1 MIAGTQLAS
10 LALVYPGRFMHH
22 AAVALA
28 LAGLLSAPA
37 WAEYAESMAV
47 VPGGALEIDID
58 LGAGLRPDPGELRVS
73 THDRDEVRIEAEA
86 SGWGAWSIR
95 LDLSGDA
102 ERSRFVASVGGS
114 FSWMFGGP
122 RLRVRVWVPR
132 EFSVDARCSS
142 GPIRIE
148 EVHGEIRARTSD
160 ADIELVS
167 GEGSARLRTSD
178 GGIQVTELLGDAE
191 VRTSSGPVEISWVSG
206 DVDVRTG
213 EGAIELTHIDGSVS
227 VTTDEGPITLE
238 DVSGHV
244 EARTERGPVYAS
256 FRGAP
261 SGFLETRRGSVEVFL
276 PGDTGAELEARS
288 LRGEVDIAPGLAWEG
303 ERGEKHVLGR
313 INGGGA
319 ALRLYTGRGLVRVG
333 EH

>member
-1 MIAGTQLAS
+1 
-10 LALVYPGRFMHH
+10 MHIP
-22 AAVALA
+22 ATALA
-28 LAGLLSAPA
+28 LAVLLVAPA
-37 WAEYAESMAV
+37 LADYAESMAV
-47 VPGGALEIDID
+47 TPGGGLEIDID
-58 LGAGLRPDPGELRVS
+58 LGAGLRPDPGELLVS
-73 THDRDEVRIEAEA
+73 SHDRDEVRIEAEA

-95 LDLSGDA
+95 FDLSGDA
-102 ERSRFVASVGGS
+102 DRSRFVASVGGS

-132 EFSVDARCSS
+132 EFSVDVRCSA

-148 EVHGEIRARTSD
+148 EVHGEIRARTSN

-178 GGIQVTELLGDAE
+178 GGIQVTELLGDVE
-191 VRTSSGPVEISWVSG
+191 IRTSEGPVEVSWVSG

-213 EGAIELTHIDGSVS
+213 GGSIELTHVDGRVS
-227 VTTDEGPITLE
+227 ATTDRGPITLQ
-238 DVSGHV
+238 DVSGPV
-244 EARTERGPVYAS
+244 EARTERGPVFAS

-261 SGFLETRRGSVEVFL
+261 AGFLETRRGSVEVFL
-276 PGDTGAELEARS
+276 PAETGAELEARS

-303 ERGEKHVLGR
+303 ERGEQHVLGR

-319 ALRLYTGRGLVRVG
+319 ALRLYTARGLVRVG
-333 EH
+333 ER

>member
-1 MIAGTQLAS
+1 MQTPAS
-10 LALVYPGRFMHH
+10 
-22 AAVALA
+22 ALA
-28 LAGLLSAPA
+28 LAVLLAAPA
-37 WAEYAESMAV
+37 LADYAESMV
-47 VPGGALEIDID
+47 VKPGGGLEIDID
-58 LGAGLRPDPGELRVS
+58 LGAGLRPDPGELLVRS
-73 THDRDEVRIEAEA
+73 HDRDEVRIEAEA
-86 SGWGAWSIR
+86 TGWGAWSIR
-95 LDLSGDA
+95 FDLSGDA

-178 GGIQVTELLGDAE
+178 GGVQVTELLGDVE
-191 VRTSSGPVEISWVSG
+191 IRTSEGPVEVSWVSG

-213 EGAIELTHIDGSVS
+213 GGSIELTHIDGRISA
-227 VTTDEGPITLE
+227 TTDEGPITLE
-238 DVSGHV
+238 DVSGPV
-244 EARTERGPVYAS
+244 EARTERGPIYAS
-256 FRGAP
+256 FRDAAA
-261 SGFLETRRGSVEVFL
+261 GFLETRRGSVEVFL
-276 PGDTGAELEARS
+276 PGETGAELEARS
-288 LRGEVDIAPGLAWEG
+288 LRGGVDIAPGLAWEG
-303 ERGEKHVLGR
+303 ERGENHVLGR
-313 INGGGA
+313 VNGGGA

-333 EH
+333 ER

>member
-1 MIAGTQLAS
+1 
-10 LALVYPGRFMHH
+10 MHTP
-22 AAVALA
+22 AAALA
-28 LAGLLSAPA
+28 LAVLLAAPA
-37 WAEYAESMAV
+37 RADYAESLAV
-47 VPGGALEIDID
+47 APGGGLEIDID
-58 LGAGLRPDPGELRVS
+58 LGAGLRPDPGELLVS
-73 THDRDEVRIEAEA
+73 SHDRDEVRIEAEA

-95 LDLSGDA
+95 FDLSGDA
-102 ERSRFVASVGGS
+102 ERSRFIASVGGS

-132 EFSVDARCSS
+132 EYSVDVRCSG

-178 GGIQVTELLGDAE
+178 GGIQVTDMLGDVE
-191 VRTSSGPVEISWVSG
+191 IRTSEGPVEISWVSG

-213 EGAIELTHIDGSVS
+213 GGGIELKHVDGRVS
-227 VTTDEGPITLE
+227 ATTDEGPITLE
-238 DVSGHV
+238 DVSGPV

-256 FRGAP
+256 FRSAP

-276 PGDTGAELEARS
+276 PGETGAELEARS
-288 LRGEVDIAPGLAWEG
+288 LRGDVDIAPGLTWEG

-333 EH
+333 ER